1 MWTGLGIDTALGWD
15 VVDLCSKSPR
25 RALTVTAIRGRAVRL
40 ALATTLA
47 VLAVLG
53 VVSGGLALS
62 GKVIVVGGL
71 DSCAAIPD
79 PNQPRY
85 AAGTVTV
92 LKGDVA
98 WRAEGS
104 DHSVAVFPTV
114 VVDKRDVGVNG
125 LYLFVLDKGAYVLQG
140 NYRTATAVPWIE
152 LTITPGTVD
161 HVDVPNMCI

>member
-1 MWTGLGIDTALGWD
+1 MI
-15 VVDLCSKSPR
+15 R
-25 RALTVTAIRGRAVRL
+25 IRGRAVRL
-40 ALATTLA
+40 ALATIIA
-47 VLAVLG
+47 VFAVLG
-53 VVSGGLALS
+53 IAYAGLAVSGKGI
-62 GKVIVVGGL
+62 VIGGL

-114 VVDKRDVGVNG
+114 VVDKREVGANG
-125 LYLFVLDKGAYVLQG
+125 LYLFVLDQGAYVLQG

-152 LTITPGTVD
+152 LAVTPGTVA

>member
-1 MWTGLGIDTALGWD
+1 MTQ
-15 VVDLCSKSPR
+15 
-25 RALTVTAIRGRAVRL
+25 IRGRAPRL
-40 ALATTLA
+40 ALATILA
-47 VLAVLG
+47 IFAVLG
-53 VVSGGLALS
+53 IAYGGLALS
-62 GKVIVVGGL
+62 GKGIVVGGL

-114 VVDKRDVGVNG
+114 VVDKREVGVSG

-140 NYRTATAVPWIE
+140 KYRTATAVPWIE
-152 LTITPGTVD
+152 LTVTPGTVA